1 MNEIYLDHAASTPVR
16 PEVAELML
24 QVMTDHPAN
33 PSSVHRAGQRA
44 RRVLESAREQAAAA
58 LGAQPRAL
66 IFNSGATEGI
76 NHALFSLAARPGF
89 RRLLCSPL
97 EHQAVLS
104 VARELAARGT
114 AVDMLPLDDGLI
126 TPASLRAAQV
136 GAGDVV
142 AVMQVNN
149 ETGSVNPVRQL
160 ANAAHRAGAL
170 LFCDATQAFGVEPVD
185 VGDLNADA
193 LVISGHKFGGPRGSG
208 LLWLRDGLVLS
219 PYLHGGSQELGFR
232 AGTSDVA
239 AAAGLAL
246 AMDLAVSDRELLRS
260 HLAQLQAQFEAGLA
274 DIPGVRVTGA
284 GQPRSV
290 KHTSVTVTET
300 DGEALLMALDSL
312 GVQVSVGSACSAG
325 SLAPS
330 HVLLEL
336 GLPEAEARSTMR
348 FSFGRT
354 TTSAD
359 VAEALARLAQAV
371 QLCRTVG
378 TVAV

>member
-1 MNEIYLDHAASTPVR
+1 MDEIYLDHAASTPVR
-16 PEVAELML
+16 PEVAALMI
-24 QVMTDHPAN
+24 QVMADHPAN

-58 LGAQPRAL
+58 LGARPRTI

-76 NHALFSLAARPGF
+76 NHALFSLASRAGF
-89 RRLLCSPL
+89 RRLLYSPL

-104 VARELAARGT
+104 VARELAARGFET
-114 AVDMLPLDDGLI
+114 VALEPEAGLI
-126 TPASLRAAQV
+126 TPASLRAA
-136 GAGDVV
+136 GTGPGDVV

-149 ETGSVNPVRQL
+149 ETGTINPVRQL
-160 ANAAHRAGAL
+160 ANAAHRAGAT

-185 VGDLNADA
+185 VAELNTDA

-208 LLWLRDGLVLS
+208 LLWLREGLVLA

-246 AMDLAVSDRELLRS
+246 AMELAASGQEQLHAR
-260 HLAQLQAQFEAGLA
+260 LAQLQEQFETGLQ

-290 KHTSVTVTET
+290 KHTSVTVTEA

-336 GLPEAEARSTMR
+336 GLPEADARSTLR

-354 TTSAD
+354 TTAEE
-359 VAEALARLAQAV
+359 VAEALQRLALAV
-371 QLCRTVG
+371 ERCRG
-378 TVAV
+378 FATVAV